1 MGVCNKCGGNRSEL
15 GYTGNICPYCE
26 VSSHGHRLEMV
37 TRTNL
42 SLAQGTGEETVRT
55 GHVTARTTCSYCDGT
70 RIFVKYKCHECEGIG
85 RKTYESIP
93 PKYRP
98 LDDRVN
104 VVLTKQMDYA
114 VPEEGVA
121 KWTKLQ

>member
-1 MGVCNKCGGNRSEL
+1 MQAFLGTSLYIQYKYVGVCNKCGGNRSEL

-26 VSSHGHRLEMV
+26 VSSHAHRLEMV

-85 RKTYESIP
+85 RKTYESPVELNIP
-93 PKYRP
+93 PGYQT
-98 LDDRVN
+98 LLLCV
-104 VVLTKQMDYA
+104 
-114 VPEEGVA
+114 
-121 KWTKLQ
+121 